1 MPLKSASELDVFT
14 FRCSSSLATMV
25 KMSDDPAQQVDLP
38 QSISK
43 RQGQAG
49 SSGDEN
55 DSKRQRSAGSSGH
68 KDMPETEAASSD
80 NDMQATAG
88 SSGDNDMQDAAGT
101 SSQIFSC
108 WQLVTVR
115 RTAPGEVVV
124 LERHQNFISLEKS
137 VAPDPPPGTGW
148 RQYRCM
154 GAGFVW

>member
-25 KMSDDPAQQVDLP
+25 KMSDDPTQQVDLP

-55 DSKRQRSAGSSGH
+55 GRKRQKRASGR
-68 KDMPETEAASSD
+68 KDMPATETASSD

-88 SSGDNDMQDAAGT
+88 SSGDNDMQERAGT
-101 SSQIFSC
+101 PKTFNC
-108 WQLVTVR
+108 WQLATVR
-115 RTAPGEVVV
+115 ETAQGKMEV
-124 LERHQNFISLEKS
+124 LEHHPNIRPKK
-137 VAPDPPPGTGW
+137 PPW
-148 RQYRCM
+148 HEQLRRI
-154 GAGFVW
+154 VRD